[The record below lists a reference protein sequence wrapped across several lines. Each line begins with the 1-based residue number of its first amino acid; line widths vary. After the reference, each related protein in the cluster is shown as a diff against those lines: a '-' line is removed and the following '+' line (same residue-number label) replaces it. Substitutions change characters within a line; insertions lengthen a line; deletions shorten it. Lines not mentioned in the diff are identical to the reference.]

1 MLCITY
7 ACVFLKNKLSS
18 GDHMYVHYCDMGGG
32 ESGILD
38 KILDFSV
45 PDKVAAVWWHRG
57 ILLFHVWLW
66 LLAKVLEWAP
76 VEIAT

>member
-1 MLCITY
+1 
-7 ACVFLKNKLSS
+7 
-18 GDHMYVHYCDMGGG
+18 MYIIVIWGGGG

-57 ILLFHVWLW
+57 ILLFHVRLR